1 MGASQELVRLPY
13 DIPAEFAA
21 QASPDPDREA
31 FLRRL
36 PQTADQITD
45 EWALSYDGEPSFG
58 YTGLVMPVRTDAGRR
73 GMLKI
78 GLIDPESYG
87 EPVALQLW
95 GGHGAVELWAA
106 DPRRGATLMERLG
119 PDDLTS
125 IDVVEACE
133 VVGELYGLIH
143 RPPSPRLTDLHA
155 LLGHWL
161 DNVRALPRDAMPSR
175 FVEQALA
182 AAPRLMDDAPSAVIH
197 GDLHYENV
205 LCGERR
211 PWLVIDPKGFA
222 GDPAYELAPM
232 LWNRWSELGDE
243 PGAGIRDRFYALVD
257 ASGLDERRCRDWV
270 VVRSVVNASWEHVA
284 AAGRPLSDAQ
294 REWLTRCI
302 MTAKAMQD
310 I

>member
-1 MGASQELVRLPY
+1 MKLPY
-13 DIPAEFAA
+13 DVPSGFAA
-21 QASPDPDREA
+21 QAPHEPEREV
-31 FLRRL
+31 FLRRFPRL
-36 PQTADQITD
+36 ADQITD

-58 YTGLVMPVRTDAGRR
+58 YTGLVMPVLTDTGRR

-78 GLIDPESYG
+78 GLVDPDSSG

-95 GGHGAVELWAA
+95 GGHGAVELWTA

-125 IDVVEACE
+125 IDVMDACQ

-143 RPPSPRLTDLHA
+143 RPPSPRLTDLRV
-155 LLGHWL
+155 LLGRWL
-161 DNVRALPRDAMPSR
+161 DDVRALPREAMPPR

-182 AAPRLMDDAPSAVIH
+182 AAPRLMADEPSAVIH

-205 LCGERR
+205 LSGERR

-222 GDPAYELAPM
+222 GDPAYEIAPM
-232 LWNRWSELGDE
+232 LWNRWAELGDE

-270 VVRSVVNASWEHVA
+270 VVRSVVNVSWNHVA
-284 AAGRPLSDAQ
+284 AAGRPLNDPQ
-294 REWLTRCI
+294 RESTTRNI
-302 MTAKAMQD
+302 TIAKAMQD

>member
-1 MGASQELVRLPY
+1 MKLPY
-13 DIPAEFAA
+13 QVPPGFAA
-21 QASPDPDREA
+21 QAPLDPDRA
-31 FLRRL
+31 SFARRL
-36 PQTADQITD
+36 PQLADRITD

-58 YTGLVMPVRTDAGRR
+58 YTGLVMPVLTDAGRR

-95 GGHGAVELWAA
+95 AGRGAVELWTA

-119 PDDLTS
+119 PGDLTS
-125 IDVVEACE
+125 IDVLEACE

-143 RPPSPRLTDLHA
+143 RPSSPRLTDLRE
-155 LLGHWL
+155 LLGPWL
-161 DNVRALPRDAMPSR
+161 DDVRALPRDAMASR

-182 AAPRLMDDAPSAVIH
+182 AAPRLLAEEPSAVIH

-205 LCGERR
+205 LRGERR

-232 LWNRWSELGDE
+232 LWNRWSELGDD
-243 PGAGIRDRFYALVD
+243 PGAGIRERFYALVD

-270 VVRSVVNASWEHVA
+270 VVRSVINVSWAHVA
-284 AAGRPLSDAQ
+284 AAGRPLSDSQ
-294 REWLTRCI
+294 RESTTRNI
-302 MTAKAMQD
+302 TIAKAMQD

>member
-1 MGASQELVRLPY
+1 VKLPY
-13 DIPAEFAA
+13 DIPPGFAA
-21 QASPDPDREA
+21 QAPLNPDREA

-36 PQTADQITD
+36 PRMADQITD
-45 EWALSYDGEPSFG
+45 DWALSYDGEPSFG
-58 YTGLVMPVRTDAGRR
+58 YTGLVMPVLTEGGRP

-78 GLIDPESYG
+78 GLIDQESYG
-87 EPVALQLW
+87 EPIALQLW
-95 GGHGAVELWAA
+95 GGDGAVELWAA

-125 IDVVEACE
+125 IDVFEACD

-143 RPPSPRLTDLHA
+143 RAPSPRLTDLRE

-161 DNVRALPRDAMPSR
+161 DTVRALPRDAMPSR

-182 AAPRLMDDAPSAVIH
+182 VAPRLMDDEPSAVIH

-205 LCGERR
+205 LRGERQ

-243 PGAGIRDRFYALVD
+243 PGTGIRDRFHALVD

-270 VVRSVVNASWEHVA
+270 VVRSVVNVAWDHVT

-294 REWLTRCI
+294 REWTTRNI
-302 MTAKAMQD
+302 TIAKSMQE